1 MEDRLACPYC
11 HGDLEIKGD
20 AFCKNCKKLFRKKGN
35 FIDFRVEDFLKGG
48 NALQMRLYNAYA
60 TFYDRLDPLLAKV
73 IGFTEDALRK
83 ELVGEM
89 GIRKGNRIL
98 GVCIGTGSN
107 VPYFKDRKASLIAGV
122 DISEEMPNRCAEK
135 FPDIYLF
142 LVCVEA
148 LPFKDNTF
156 DRILIGG
163 GVAHMRN

>member
-1 MEDRLACPYC
+1 ME
-11 HGDLEIKGD
+11 
-20 AFCKNCKKLFRKKGN
+20 
-35 FIDFRVEDFLKGG
+35 
-48 NALQMRLYNAYA
+48 
-60 TFYDRLDPLLAKV
+60 PLLAKV

-83 ELVGEM
+83 GLIGEM

-107 VPYFKDRKASLIAGV
+107 VPYFKDRRASLIAGV